1 MRYDEKQV
9 DGPELERQPQLE
21 RKNELQREREDEL
34 PILDRSRRLDSAS
47 ESVVVA
53 TMRAIFERRNVVIND
68 IQLPQRELRALEA
81 LQAAVTGR
89 DEKLSQFVYARDRRH
104 LLERALAVLQP
115 GLIQEA
121 APPMKDI
128 VEHVGHLRVD
138 LKGLDDAQD
147 ELLASHGQEL
157 EQGAEGDSDDKPDD
171 ESDSDSNDDQEADA
185 DANDDLD
192 DRRKRVPAAKRKPK
206 PKKPASSLDGPEVS
220 ELDKPASTLN
230 DGPPLTEPDSPATSL
245 GDPDEIARIARQS
258 AMTAQMPP
266 APHVPQPKP
275 WWKLSRGK

>member
-9 DGPELERQPQLE
+9 DGPELERLPQLE
-21 RKNELQREREDEL
+21 RKNELQKEREDEL
-34 PILDRSRRLDSAS
+34 PILDRSRRLDGAS
-47 ESVVVA
+47 EALMVA
-53 TMRAIFERRNVVIND
+53 TMRAIFERRTVVVND

-121 APPMKDI
+121 APPLQDL
-128 VEHVGHLRVD
+128 VDHVGHLRVD
-138 LKGLDDAQD
+138 LKELDDAQD
-147 ELLASHGQEL
+147 ELIAPHAQDF

-171 ESDSDSNDDQEADA
+171 ESDSDPNDDEEADA
-185 DANDDLD
+185 DADDDLD
-192 DRRKRVPAAKRKPK
+192 DRRKRAPAAKRKPK
-206 PKKPASSLDGPEVS
+206 SKKPVSSLDGPEAPA
-220 ELDKPASTLN
+220 LAKPTSTLS
-230 DGPPLTEPDSPATSL
+230 DGPPFTERDSPATSL
-245 GDPDEIARIARQS
+245 GDPDEIARIAQS
-258 AMTAQMPP
+258 AMTAQTPP
-266 APHVPQPKP
+266 PPQAPQPKP